1 MWLCLCRLK
10 GKGKEGVELG
20 QYVYEINNNDL
31 KLGVSNAGVSLV
43 AEGKEHVV
51 FGFYM
56 TICI

>member
-20 QYVYEINNNDL
+20 KYVYEINNNDL
-31 KLGVSNAGVSLV
+31 KLRVSNAGVSLV
-43 AEGKEHVV
+43 AEGKERVV